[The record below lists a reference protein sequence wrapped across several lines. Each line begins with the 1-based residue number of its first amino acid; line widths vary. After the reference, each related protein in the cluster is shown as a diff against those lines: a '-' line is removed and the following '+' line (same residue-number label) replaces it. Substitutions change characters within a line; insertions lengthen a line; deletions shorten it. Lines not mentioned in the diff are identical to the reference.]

1 MVSLSP
7 SKYLTTA
14 DNTNILKNRQSQSI
28 NKNEKHE
35 SSINYLTKSLT
46 KESSKTNIDLI
57 SWKNKDEMKSS
68 DTNNKNNIHNDEDSK
83 EQTLQN
89 HSMNLG
95 KLTFRNYLK
104 SLATILLIKQFD
116 IISQFLT
123 IRLDLIT
130 ITLFFL
136 IY

>member
-1 MVSLSP
+1 MICCYWIMVSLSP

-68 DTNNKNNIHNDEDSK
+68 DSNNKNNIHNDEDSK

-116 IISQFLT
+116 IISQFVT
-123 IRLDLIT
+123 NRWA
-130 ITLFFL
+130 
-136 IY
+136 

>member
-68 DTNNKNNIHNDEDSK
+68 DSNNKNNIHNDEDSK

-116 IISQFLT
+116 IISQFVT
-123 IRLDLIT
+123 NRWA
-130 ITLFFL
+130 
-136 IY
+136 